1 MRAKRKIRDAAIP
14 FRVPDDDE
22 LPRRVGGV
30 LRVVYLVF
38 TQGHQATEGPRMVRD
53 ELCDEAVRLARLLAG
68 LCPEEPEVL
77 GLLAL
82 LLLTDARRAARL
94 SPAGRLVLL
103 EDQDR
108 SRWDRAKIDEGTQVL
123 DRATRLRRPGPYQL
137 QAAIAACHAA
147 ADHPRPGGSTS
158 A

>member
-53 ELCDEAVRLARLLAG
+53 ELCDEAVRLAWLLAG